1 MRRRKKSQIIKSCS
15 SMMIKID
22 LKSITMRCKKKC
34 PMKIDEHELFE
45 ETHRK
50 SDNRTKKEEKKD

>member
-1 MRRRKKSQIIKSCS
+1 
-15 SMMIKID
+15 MMIKID